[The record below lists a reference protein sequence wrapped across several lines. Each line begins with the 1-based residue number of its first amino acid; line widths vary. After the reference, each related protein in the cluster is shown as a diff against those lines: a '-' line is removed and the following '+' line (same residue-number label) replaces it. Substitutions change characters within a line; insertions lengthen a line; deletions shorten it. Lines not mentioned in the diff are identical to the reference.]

1 MRIMEVRGQKV
12 ILDADLAVIYGVPTK
27 SLNRAV
33 KRNLN
38 RFPPDFVF
46 QLSAKEAADLRFQIG
61 TSRNAAHVAGAIFL
75 MPSPNMARLW
85 PLTCSEPPRR

>member
-1 MRIMEVRGQKV
+1 
-12 ILDADLAVIYGVPTK
+12 
-27 SLNRAV
+27 
-33 KRNLN
+33 
-38 RFPPDFVF
+38 
-46 QLSAKEAADLRFQIG
+46 LRFQIG